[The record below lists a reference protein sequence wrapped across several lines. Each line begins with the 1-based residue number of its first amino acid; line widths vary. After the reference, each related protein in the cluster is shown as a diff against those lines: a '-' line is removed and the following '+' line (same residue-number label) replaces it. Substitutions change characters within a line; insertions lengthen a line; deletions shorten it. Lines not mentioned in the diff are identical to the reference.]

1 MEIKIKKAK
10 LTRGGRVE
18 ATYIDV
24 DGNEISMK
32 GNNPCHQDLKDAIA
46 RLIPFFADLTEQKEA
61 VLIDWN
67 NVEGEQ
73 TTDALKMLDVTGVT
87 KGGDDNMPLVV
98 MTGKRTLVTRRI
110 LNLNAPGVEMN
121 SETFDWEHIDDFAE
135 AVEAFFFEVHEY
147 IVNRKWSVEQ
157 GTLDFD
163 GTAEDPF
170 STAEAPADVV
180 PIDEPAEH
188 VA

>member
-32 GNNPCHQDLKDAIA
+32 GNNPCHQDLKDAIG
-46 RLIPFFADLTEQKEA
+46 RLVPFFADLTEQKEA
-61 VLIDWN
+61 PLIDWN
-67 NVEGEQ
+67 NIEGEQ
-73 TTDALKMLDVTGVT
+73 NAEILKMLEVTGVT
-87 KGGDDNMPLVV
+87 KGGDDNMPLIV
-98 MTGKRTLVTRRI
+98 MTGKRTLITRRL

-121 SETFDWEHIDDFAE
+121 SETFDWQHIDDFAE

-147 IVNRKWSVEQ
+147 IVNRKWSAEQ

-163 GTAEDPF
+163 GTADDPF
-170 STAEAPADVV
+170 STTEVPADVA